1 MHDAIAFHHIAF
13 DVDRVPF
20 LRVSNIVDRHVIM
33 LTPEKRGRI
42 EWRAYAHHIERRDL
56 SLPLRDHPV
65 LDADTLT
72 RNRVWPTGN
81 VAGRADVRRA
91 CFLSSVTVLP
101 FSTSSQRM

>member
-1 MHDAIAFHHIAF
+1 MQDAMAFHNIAFEVII
-13 DVDRVPF
+13 VQ
-20 LRVSNIVDRHVIM
+20 LLSNTNIVDRNVIM
-33 LTPEKRGRI
+33 LTPEKRGSI
-42 EWRAYAHHIERRDL
+42 EWRAYANHIERRDL

-65 LDADTLT
+65 LDADTVT
-72 RNRVWPTGN
+72 RNRVWPPGN